1 MKNTTQRFDLFTE
14 NCPGLNTHRYAPVV
28 ALLMEREMRAANGSK
43 FLEYFFVFKL
53 QHFEI
58 IRL

>member
-43 FLEYFFVFKL
+43 L
-53 QHFEI
+53 Q
-58 IRL
+58 